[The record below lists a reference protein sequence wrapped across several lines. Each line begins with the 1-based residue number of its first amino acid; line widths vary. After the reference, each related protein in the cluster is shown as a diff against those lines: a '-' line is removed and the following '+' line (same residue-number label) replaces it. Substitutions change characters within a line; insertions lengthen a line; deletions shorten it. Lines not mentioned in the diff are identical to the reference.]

1 VAAFTRPLAG
11 LFLDRQIDH
20 REITRALRD
29 CSLVR
34 IDQTCFGRSGGLAPT
49 SLPLCQGTRF
59 DAAGAGFSLSC
70 SHSPRLVRTT
80 SMASAQTFSRVG
92 RRPVTE
98 EQPPSRSQKLAA
110 EIDPQRSSGR
120 ASSCK
125 RLCHN
130 HHSFTDLCSIIS
142 SARSRNDS
150 GIASPSVLAVLR
162 LMTISNFA
170 GNCTGRSP
178 GFAPRRMR
186 STANREPVHSG
197 RRCNRPPAPGD
208 RFRGKLDSRF
218 ASFPRSRGQSCPQ
231 SCGDEAGLWAR
242 GSWEAPGLEVKLLT
256 PRSSSRD
263 ASRHLLILQAPGLR
277 RSPLPPARL
286 GLARSAFVQ

>member
-1 VAAFTRPLAG
+1 MRSGARARHARGSAIAPASWAASQVAGRGQGPARQRLAMAAFG
-11 LFLDRQIDH
+11 
-20 REITRALRD
+20 E
-29 CSLVR
+29 
-34 IDQTCFGRSGGLAPT
+34 
-49 SLPLCQGTRF
+49 
-59 DAAGAGFSLSC
+59 SC
-70 SHSPRLVRTT
+70 RRNGHHL
-80 SMASAQTFSRVG
+80 ASAY
-92 RRPVTE
+92 
-98 EQPPSRSQKLAA
+98 
-110 EIDPQRSSGR
+110 DPQRSSGR